1 MFIIYE
7 GPSLI
12 DGMPIVVIATRG
24 SKNAKTGDMW
34 QTWIMRS
41 DIDPITAS
49 RTGADV
55 SICGDCVLRGKPSNK
70 ATGWAKDR
78 PCYVNLLFGP
88 RAVFDAY
95 IRGAYQH
102 AGDLAAIGRDSLVR
116 IGSYGDG
123 AAVPKYV
130 WDEFCRDAAGWTAY
144 THQGNSDPLRF
155 MTSAD
160 SLPAAQDA
168 WDRGER
174 TFRVIKSMD
183 DILLGSEILCPA
195 SAEAGKRTTC
205 AKCKLCAGASIA
217 AKSIAIVAHG
227 SGAKHYA

>member
-12 DGMPIVVIATRG
+12 DGMPIVVIATKK
-24 SKNAKTGDMW
+24 SKNAKTGAMW

-41 DIDPITAS
+41 DIDPVSAS

-55 SICGDCVLRGKPSNK
+55 SICGDCIHRGKPTNK
-70 ATGWAKDR
+70 PTGTAKER
-78 PCYVNLLFGP
+78 SCYVNLGFSPNGIYK
-88 RAVFDAY
+88 AY
-95 IRGAYQH
+95 KRGSYRRFA
-102 AGDLAAIGRDSLVR
+102 DVAAIGRDRLIR

-160 SLPAAQDA
+160 TLPAAQDA

-174 TFRVIKSMD
+174 TFRVIKSLD
-183 DILLGSEILCPA
+183 DMLLGSEILCPA

>member
-12 DGMPIVVIATRG
+12 DGMPIVVIATAD
-24 SKNAKTGDMW
+24 SKNSKTGDMW

-41 DIDPITAS
+41 DVDPITAS

-55 SICGDCVLRGKPSNK
+55 SICGDCIHKGRPSNK
-70 ATGWAKDR
+70 ATGWAKER
-78 PCYVNLLFGP
+78 SCYVNLLFGP
-88 RAVFDAY
+88 RAVFEAY
-95 IRGAYQH
+95 KRGSYRRLD
-102 AGDLAAIGRDSLVR
+102 DLAAIGRDRLVR

-123 AAVPKYV
+123 AAVPQHI
-130 WDEFCRDAAGWTAY
+130 WDELCRDAAGWTAY
-144 THQGNSDPLRF
+144 THQGNVDPNRY